1 MIDLNKVLFDNA
13 LNETTG
19 LINTIDEAAKQLKS
33 AAIKLKSAAAARN
46 NFERRQNPYIVKSV
60 IKYMA
65 RGMCQDDAI
74 ARTADEFK
82 TRESRVSVLLWQQKR
97 YLSAVNLYARR
108 YLCEKL
114 KKSGMSAAEISQIL
128 GVSTNH
134 VYKLLKTN
142 VDFWFLK

>member
-1 MIDLNKVLFDNA
+1 MIDFNKVFFNNTLQEVTNLIDTISDN
-13 LNETTG
+13 T
-19 LINTIDEAAKQLKS
+19 KS
-33 AAIKLKSAAAARN
+33 LHDASIKLKNSAALQDRI
-46 NFERRQNPYIVKSV
+46 ERKQNPYIVKSV

-65 RGMCQDDAI
+65 SGMCKDDAI
-74 ARTADEFK
+74 LKTAEDYK

-97 YLSAVNLYARR
+97 YISAVNLYARR

-114 KKSGMSAAEISQIL
+114 KKSGMSAPEISQIL